1 MKVATIIKAKREPE
15 LVIEWNACEV
25 VSFHVT
31 ERRSMTLTPRHAR
44 RAVPSVSLGWR
55 ISFPLYEPHGFRIAL

>member
-31 ERRSMTLTPRHAR
+31 ERRRHDADSAACQEGR
-44 RAVPSVSLGWR
+44 S
-55 ISFPLYEPHGFRIAL
+55 